1 MPYTLLEHVD
11 AIEVSLFAP
20 LIQPSFPSYE
30 TFWQKFVIPL
40 TNRPANIQLRSDAEL
55 AALGFGPHH
64 VCLAQLHYTILRQL
78 ARCYQLAQDP
88 RFGIDHLVFAMSS
101 LVGSQDVA
109 FELLERFAHP
119 ATYNPWLDKRPRH
132 AAAAIKGGKEAQEE
146 WKRSNKRPLQDIRD
160 YRNHLVHGR
169 TPPGIVVGA
178 QAMTPKRGK
187 QQQYFDWRLVT
198 AAAQPPVADF
208 DSPSAIFASAFTTTV
223 TYFET
228 SWQAHII
235 PNI

>member
-1 MPYTLLEHVD
+1 MPYTLLEHGD
-11 AIEVSLFAP
+11 AIEAFLFAP

-109 FELLERFAHP
+109 FELHASWSRTECR
-119 ATYNPWLDKRPRH
+119 RP
-132 AAAAIKGGKEAQEE
+132 
-146 WKRSNKRPLQDIRD
+146 
-160 YRNHLVHGR
+160 YRQTR
-169 TPPGIVVGA
+169 
-178 QAMTPKRGK
+178 
-187 QQQYFDWRLVT
+187 
-198 AAAQPPVADF
+198 
-208 DSPSAIFASAFTTTV
+208 
-223 TYFET
+223 
-228 SWQAHII
+228 
-235 PNI
+235 